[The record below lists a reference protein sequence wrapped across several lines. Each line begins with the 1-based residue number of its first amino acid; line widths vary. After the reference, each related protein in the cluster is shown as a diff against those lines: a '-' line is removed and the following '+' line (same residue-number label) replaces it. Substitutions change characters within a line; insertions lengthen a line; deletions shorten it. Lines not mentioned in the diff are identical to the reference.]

1 MSNTKIIE
9 GVEYIQK
16 DHVDEIIRQ
25 RIAKYSERLAQSE
38 TKVSQYESELDEARA
53 KMGLVDNLTTQVET
67 LQHDLQTARS
77 QYQRHTIISQYG
89 INDGDVRDMVEW
101 QYDRAMANVA
111 KKDRVDLGEW
121 LESIKADPSQAPST
135 LRPFFQS
142 QEVETP
148 PQSTQDV
155 QPSQSLQPQ
164 SPIQSQAPQAPQT
177 PIPPSSNRGVQSQAT
192 AAPNDLLTRAT
203 DPTFYS
209 QNREAIREAYYA
221 RLGQHPPKF

>member
-67 LQHDLQTARS
+67 LQHDLKTARS
-77 QYQRHTIISQYG
+77 QYERHTIISQHG

-101 QYDRAMANVA
+101 QYDRAMSNVA

-121 LESIKADPSQAPST
+121 LESIKEDPTKAPST

-142 QEVETP
+142 QELEA
-148 PQSTQDV
+148 PQESNQDV

-164 SPIQSQAPQAPQT
+164 STIQSQAPQA
-177 PIPPSSNRGVQSQAT
+177 PIPPSSNRGVQPQAVT
-192 AAPNDLLTRAT
+192 APNDLLTRAT

-221 RLGQHPPKF
+221 RLGQTPRKF

>member
-38 TKVSQYESELDEARA
+38 TKVSQYESELDEARS
-53 KMGLVDNLTTQVET
+53 KIGLVDNLTTQVET
-67 LQHDLQTARS
+67 LQQDLTTARS
-77 QYQRHTIISQYG
+77 QYERHTIISQYG

-101 QYDRAMANVA
+101 QYDRAMSNVS

-121 LESIKADPSQAPST
+121 LESIKADPTQAPST

-142 QEVETP
+142 QEGETP
-148 PQSTQDV
+148 QETTQEV
-155 QPSQSLQPQ
+155 QPSQSLQQQ
-164 SPIQSQAPQAPQT
+164 STIQSQAPQA
-177 PIPPSSNRGVQSQAT
+177 PIPPSSNRGVQTQAT

-209 QNREAIREAYYA
+209 QNREAIREAYYS
-221 RLGQHPPKF
+221 RLGQTPRKF

>member
-38 TKVSQYESELDEARA
+38 TKLSQYESELDEARS
-53 KMGLVDNLTTQVET
+53 KMGLVDNLTTKVET
-67 LQHDLQTARS
+67 LQQDLKTARS
-77 QYQRHTIISQYG
+77 QYERHTIISQYG

-101 QYDRAMANVA
+101 QYDRAMSNVS

-142 QEVETP
+142 QEGETP
-148 PQSTQDV
+148 QETTQEV
-155 QPSQSLQPQ
+155 QPSQSLQQQ
-164 SPIQSQAPQAPQT
+164 STIQSQAPQT
-177 PIPPSSNRGVQSQAT
+177 PIPPSSNRGVQTQAT

-209 QNREAIREAYYA
+209 QNREAIREAYYS
-221 RLGQHPPKF
+221 RLGQTPRKF